1 MKSIRDIY
9 KIGKGPSSSHT
20 MGPERAARLF
30 RSEHPEAEAF
40 RVILY
45 GSLSKTGVGH
55 GTDRVLRQVLSPLP
69 TEIIFSD
76 EVLPDSHPNTM
87 DFIAL
92 RGGEESG
99 FLRVESVGGGDIRIP
114 GRKEKEE
121 AEEVYIEH
129 SFAEIADFCKWRYI
143 QTLSDYVE
151 LNEGPEIWDFLMD
164 VWQVMKNAIDEGLR
178 ASGTL
183 PGGLGVQRKAKYLYE
198 QTPEHYEP
206 SLREFQLIAAYAY
219 AVAEQNADNGTI
231 VTAPTCGACGV
242 LPAVLKYAQET
253 KHFTDE
259 EICRGLAAAGIIGNL
274 TKSNA
279 SISGAE
285 CGCQAEIG
293 TACSMAAAA
302 LAELYKQNL
311 DQVEYAAE
319 VAMEHHLGLTCDPI
333 CGLVQIPC
341 IERNA
346 VAAMRAMNACN
357 LSYFLTGS
365 RNISYDMVCR
375 AMRETGV
382 NLDHRFRETSEGGL
396 ARLYNRKKKQ

>member
-1 MKSIRDIY
+1 MKSIREIY

-20 MGPERAARLF
+20 MGPERAAKLF
-30 RSEHPEAEAF
+30 REENPQADAF
-40 RVILY
+40 QVVLY
-45 GSLSKTGVGH
+45 GSLSKTGIGH
-55 GTDRVLRQVLSPLP
+55 GTDRVIRETLAPLP

-76 EVLPDSHPNTM
+76 EVIPDSHPNTM
-87 DFIAL
+87 DLIAL
-92 RGGEESG
+92 KDGGQIASV
-99 FLRVESVGGGDIRIP
+99 RVESIGGGDIRIP
-114 GRKEKEE
+114 GRKDD
-121 AEEVYIEH
+121 AQEEVYIEH

-143 QTLSDYVE
+143 HTLSEYVE
-151 LNEGPEIWDFLMD
+151 LNEGPEIWDFLME
-164 VWQVMKNAIDEGLR
+164 VWQVMKRSIDEGLA
-178 ASGTL
+178 ASGVL
-183 PGGLGVQRKAKYLYE
+183 PGGLNVQRKAKYLYE
-198 QTPEHYEP
+198 QTPDAEVP
-206 SLREFQLIAAYAY
+206 ALREFQQIAAFAY
-219 AVAEQNADNGTI
+219 AVAEQNADNGTS

-242 LPAVLKYAQET
+242 LPAVLKYAQVT
-253 KHFTDE
+253 KGFTDE
-259 EICRGLAAAGIIGNL
+259 QICRGLATAGIIGNL

-375 AMRETGV
+375 AMHETGI
-382 NLDHRFRETSEGGL
+382 NLNTRFRETSEGGL
-396 ARLYNRKKKQ
+396 ARLYARKRK

>member
-20 MGPERAARLF
+20 MGPERAAKYF
-30 RSEHPEAEAF
+30 RAEHPDADGF

-55 GTDRVLRQVLSPLP
+55 GTDRVLMEVLSPLP
-69 TEIIFSD
+69 TEIIFSK
-76 EVLPDSHPNTM
+76 ETLEGSHPNTM

-92 RGGEESG
+92 KDGVQIGT
-99 FLRVESVGGGDIRIP
+99 LRVESIGGGDIKVP
-114 GRKEKEE
+114 GQ
-121 AEEVYIEH
+121 AHLDSPEVYPEN
-129 SFAEIADFCKWRYI
+129 SFAEIVDFCKWRYI
-143 QTLSDYVE
+143 DKLSDYVE
-151 LNEGPEIWDFLMD
+151 LNEGEEIWDFLMD
-164 VWQVMKNAIDEGLR
+164 VWQTMKQSIADGLS
-178 ASGTL
+178 ADGVL
-183 PGGLGVQRKAKYLYE
+183 PGGLNVQRKAKELHE
-198 QTPEHYEP
+198 KEP
-206 SLREFQLIAAYAY
+206 DTHEPGLLEFQKIAAYAY
-219 AVAEQNADNGTI
+219 AVAEQNAGNGTI

-242 LPAVLKYAQET
+242 VPAVLKYAQDT
-253 KHFTDE
+253 KGFTDE
-259 EICRGLAAAGIIGNL
+259 QIIRGLATAGIIGNL
-274 TKSNA
+274 TKRNA

-302 LAELYKQNL
+302 LAELYEQNL

-365 RNISYDMVCR
+365 RRISYDMVCR
-375 AMRETGV
+375 AMHETGI
-382 NLDHRFRETSEGGL
+382 NLNHRFRETSEGGL
-396 ARLYNRKKKQ
+396 AKIYARKK

>member
-1 MKSIRDIY
+1 MKSIREIY

-20 MGPERAARLF
+20 MGPERAAKLF
-30 RSEHPEAEAF
+30 REENPQADAF
-40 RVILY
+40 QVVLY
-45 GSLSKTGVGH
+45 GSLSKTGIGH
-55 GTDRVLRQVLSPLP
+55 GTDRVIRETMAPLP

-76 EVLPDSHPNTM
+76 EVIPDSHPNTM
-87 DFIAL
+87 DLIAL
-92 RGGEESG
+92 KDGGQIASV
-99 FLRVESVGGGDIRIP
+99 RVESIGGGDIRIP
-114 GRKEKEE
+114 GRKDD
-121 AEEVYIEH
+121 AQEEVYIEH

-143 QTLSDYVE
+143 HALSEYVE
-151 LNEGPEIWDFLMD
+151 LNEGPEIWDFLME
-164 VWQVMKNAIDEGLR
+164 VWQVMKRSIDEGLA
-178 ASGTL
+178 ASGVL
-183 PGGLGVQRKAKYLYE
+183 PGGLNVQRKAKYLYE
-198 QTPEHYEP
+198 QTPDAEVP
-206 SLREFQLIAAYAY
+206 ALREFQQIAAFAY

-242 LPAVLKYAQET
+242 LPAVLKYAQVT
-253 KHFTDE
+253 KGFTDE
-259 EICRGLAAAGIIGNL
+259 QICRGLATAGIIGNL

-375 AMRETGV
+375 AMHETGI
-382 NLDHRFRETSEGGL
+382 NLNTRFRETSEGGL
-396 ARLYNRKKKQ
+396 ARLYARKRK